1 MSIACNYCS
10 ALHWLDERILC
21 YPSTIRNPLF
31 NTCCNQGDVV
41 LPPMQQLPQ
50 LLHSLYNDD
59 TSLARHFR
67 THIRKYNSALAFAS
81 LKYQPDQR
89 TRGGLQCFQ
98 IHGALYHLAGPLQ
111 HAANTR
117 PQFAQVF
124 LYDPEDAVQ
133 QLRCRPG
140 GHALS
145 EAIEVVLFQQ
155 LLEMLHNC
163 NPFIAMYR
171 TVHERLQEAMANI
184 PEEQLQI
191 ILNPRMELICATGAV
206 RRWHNVPVANE
217 VAMIIPDEY
226 GVASVRDIILAYR
239 NSTND
244 SAYQTISSNHAAYT
258 PLHYTLLFPF
268 GEHGFFFFFFFTVT
282 LTSYAPTGMETAVGN
297 RPESRQDQSC
307 AHPDHVTPGAK
318 LSWTKNPQLIGV
330 HPACD
335 NGIE

>member
-1 MSIACNYCS
+1 MSIACNHCS
-10 ALHWLDERILC
+10 ALNWLEERILS

-41 LPPMQQLPQ
+41 ISLMQQLPQ
-50 LLHSLYNDD
+50 PLHSLYNDD
-59 TSLARHFR
+59 TGLARHFR

-111 HAANTR
+111 HAANIR

-133 QLRCRPG
+133 QLRLRPG
-140 GHALS
+140 GYALS

-163 NPFIAMYR
+163 NPFIAIYR
-171 TVHERLQEAMANI
+171 TAFERLKEAIANVS
-184 PEEQLQI
+184 EEQLQV
-191 ILNPRMELICATGAV
+191 ILNPRMELICATGADQ
-206 RRWHNVPVANE
+206 RRHNIPVANE

-226 GVASVRDIILAYR
+226 GIASVRDIVLAYR
-239 NSTND
+239 NSGNE
-244 SAYQTISSNHAAYT
+244 SAYQTISSIMLHIPLYT
-258 PLHYTLLFPF
+258 IHCYFRLVSMVGIGHCDYN
-268 GEHGFFFFFFFTVT
+268 
-282 LTSYAPTGMETAVGN
+282 AVK
-297 RPESRQDQSC
+297 RRM
-307 AHPDHVTPGAK
+307 DHVNDFHNVSTTNSAYIPVYK
-318 LSWTKNPQLIGV
+318 SLQHYFKQGV
-330 HPACD
+330 YS
-335 NGIE
+335 NSTL